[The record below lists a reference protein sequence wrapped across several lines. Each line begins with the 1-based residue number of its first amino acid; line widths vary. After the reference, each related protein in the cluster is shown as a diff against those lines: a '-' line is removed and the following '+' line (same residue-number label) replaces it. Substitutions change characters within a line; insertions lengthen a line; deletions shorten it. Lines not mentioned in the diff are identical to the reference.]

1 MIVAII
7 GAGLMGRWHAH
18 AARRAGA
25 TVRWVVDSDLAR
37 ATELAS
43 TTGSTA
49 AGSLDEVLRARA
61 PDVVH
66 ICTPPATHR
75 ALARQSFEAG
85 AHAIVEKPLA
95 GSLLETRELIT
106 LATQHERVLV
116 PVHQFL
122 FQRGVQELG
131 TRIPPPQVLGFRS
144 LAFSAGAATRIG
156 HERDEIALEI
166 LPHHLA
172 LAAQLTGR
180 RMAAVEWAV
189 HRPAPGELHITG
201 LADGAHVSISI
212 SLAARPTRNEVEL
225 FASEASGYADL
236 FHGFAIID
244 SRGLSRTQKV
254 WRPFGRNLRHAGA
267 ASVNLAR
274 RMMTGEPAYP
284 GLQALFHAAYRSCEQ
299 RTEWPIPARLIEDES
314 AARDNVREAWL
325 A

>member
-25 TVRWVVDSDLAR
+25 TVRWVVDSDVAR
-37 ATELAS
+37 ATKLAS
-43 TTGSTA
+43 ATGSTA
-49 AGSLDEVLRARA
+49 AGSLEDVLRARP

-66 ICTPPATHR
+66 ICTPPPTHGT
-75 ALARQSFEAG
+75 LARQSFEAG

-95 GSLLETRELIT
+95 GSLSETRELIK
-106 LATQHERVLV
+106 LAI
-116 PVHQFL
+116 
-122 FQRGVQELG
+122 QRGVLELG
-131 TRIPPPQVLGFRS
+131 ARIPTPQVLAFRS
-144 LAFSAGAATRIG
+144 LAFSAGGASHDG

-172 LAAQLTGR
+172 LAAKLTGR
-180 RMAAVEWAV
+180 PMAAVEWAV
-189 HRPAPGELHITG
+189 HRPAAGELHITG

-225 FASEASGYADL
+225 FAEEASGYADL
-236 FHGFAIID
+236 FHGFAIIE
-244 SRGLSRTQKV
+244 SGGVGRTQKV
-254 WRPFGRNLRHAGA
+254 WRPFGRNLRQVGA

-274 RMMTGEPAYP
+274 RIVTGEPAYP
-284 GLQALFHAAYRSCEQ
+284 GLRALLRAAYRSCEQ

-325 A
+325 AYTGSLRGAQVVR